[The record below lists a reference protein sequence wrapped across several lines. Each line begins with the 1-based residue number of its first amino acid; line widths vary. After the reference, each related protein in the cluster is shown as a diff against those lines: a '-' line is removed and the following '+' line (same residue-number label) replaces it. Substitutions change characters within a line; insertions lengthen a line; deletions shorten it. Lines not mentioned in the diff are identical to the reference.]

1 MNDIIKER
9 YCSVGVALLLKEKG
23 MNKKN
28 LSHYIQKNNED
39 GTSEIVST
47 CTHQVATD
55 WLRKFH
61 NLFIEI
67 RVGESDKKLW
77 YDYDIIPINGKEI
90 DWKNY
95 KETPFVEYDS
105 YGEVCDDAI
114 MYCLENLI

>member
-55 WLRKFH
+55 WLRIKH
-61 NLFIEI
+61 GIEI
-67 RVGESDKKLW
+67 IVFHEMLPNDCYWARIETYPYTVYQQE
-77 YDYDIIPINGKEI
+77 PIYE
-90 DWKNY
+90 
-95 KETPFVEYDS
+95 EYEHS
-105 YGEVCDDAI
+105 EDDAI
-114 MYCLENLI
+114 LYALENLI